1 MYLRRNETNFRV
13 LSKTTAHGSVPCVKK
28 DRPAQL
34 KREWSLAASL
44 SPSQRELS
52 QHLKY
57 IVRDRISEFE
67 SSHPSH
73 GVEDHSEQMS
83 LLMRRVPWNWVW
95 QIRPCAPKRS
105 ASSRVNGGMP
115 PRQGVHVFSARVSVM
130 YASPS

>member
-13 LSKTTAHGSVPCVKK
+13 LSKTTAQGSVPCVKK

-67 SSHPSH
+67 SSHPSQA
-73 GVEDHSEQMS
+73 VRS
-83 LLMRRVPWNWVW
+83 R
-95 QIRPCAPKRS
+95 RPCWTCC
-105 ASSRVNGGMP
+105 SSIQCVHEPTSRGGSTKP
-115 PRQGVHVFSARVSVM
+115 
-130 YASPS
+130 

>member
-13 LSKTTAHGSVPCVKK
+13 LSKTTAQGSVPCVKK

-73 GVEDHSEQMS
+73 GVGGPVEPIRRCASGWENHRCRPLLLRCATRYLLRPSGLVLVFFVRDH
-83 LLMRRVPWNWVW
+83 RG
-95 QIRPCAPKRS
+95 RS
-105 ASSRVNGGMP
+105 
-115 PRQGVHVFSARVSVM
+115 
-130 YASPS
+130 

>member
-13 LSKTTAHGSVPCVKK
+13 LSKTTAQGSVPCVKK

-67 SSHPSH
+67 SSLTPARQC
-73 GVEDHSEQMS
+73 GLAALVGRAAGYQ
-83 LLMRRVPWNWVW
+83 
-95 QIRPCAPKRS
+95 
-105 ASSRVNGGMP
+105 ASGSSIQCVHEPTSRGGSTKP
-115 PRQGVHVFSARVSVM
+115 
-130 YASPS
+130 